1 MTSIFNI
8 LTMDFS
14 TQLNPPSFTVII
26 ICGVPF
32 NPGFELITTKRTRC
46 IMGLSDSIVSLL
58 FTLGA
63 VFAFVTLAACVFM
76 AVGYLIMK
84 DGTRSACRAIENFFG
99 SGCRVSTRDHTV
111 TVRQVVA
118 VLELA
123 TASGE
128 FEHSY
133 CWQRKKK
140 RFLGMPLP
148 FTGKAAACRH
158 EYVVKA
164 GFDLKER
171 FCVFDFMPV
180 GGQAF
185 IAKIFEGCC
194 YHVKVRIPRPKILS
208 LETRNVNVEDR
219 AHWFDFWNALNEADR
234 NSIMAEMFTE
244 ARSHVAQSGGAL
256 LDEAMLR
263 LEGGLRAIMPAHVK
277 NMEFEW
283 LENPE
288 AFDFECRGSL
298 DSRSE
303 T

>member
-1 MTSIFNI
+1 
-8 LTMDFS
+8 
-14 TQLNPPSFTVII
+14 
-26 ICGVPF
+26 
-32 NPGFELITTKRTRC
+32 
-46 IMGLSDSIVSLL
+46 MGLSDSIVSLL

-185 IAKIFEGCC
+185 IAKIFEGRC
-194 YHVKVRIPRPKILS
+194 YHVKVRIPGPKILS
-208 LETRNVNVEDR
+208 LETRSVSVGDKSRWYN
-219 AHWFDFWNALNEADR
+219 FWKTLNEGDR
-234 NSIMAEMFTE
+234 NAVMAEMFTE
-244 ARSHVAQSGGAL
+244 ARNHVADVGGPL
-256 LDEAMLR
+256 LDEARQR

-277 NMEFEW
+277 SLDFDW
-283 LENPE
+283 QDNPE
-288 AFDFECRGSL
+288 AFDFEWRGSL
-298 DSRSE
+298 DSRAE